1 MTYMERTAKAEKLM
15 KITAQIKKLQDIESA
30 LKKEFQDEM
39 LATGET
45 VIDAGNLL
53 IKWTPY
59 MENRF
64 DTTAF
69 RKEHERMYKKYVKEN
84 ERRRFTIVENTQS
97 GQQEKPAKKT
107 AKKATSVA

>member
-15 KITAQIKKLQDIESA
+15 KITAQIKKLQSIESE

-45 VIDAGNLL
+45 IIEAGNLL

-59 MENRF
+59 VENRF
-64 DTTAF
+64 DTTSF
-69 RKEHERMYKKYVKEN
+69 RKEHEKMYKRYVKES
-84 ERRRFTIVENTQS
+84 ERRRFSIVENTQH
-97 GQQEKPAKKT
+97 GQHEEA